1 MTLAIVLVRGVVSM
15 LKRSIGLVIVLA
27 SVTGVACSQTATKSK
42 PCGDCESQ
50 AEMNGCFAKE
60 AQEADARLN
69 ATYKK
74 LLSKIK
80 DNKVAVAKAVA
91 AERAWVTFRDAQLAA
106 LWPVGSDAELQSLGT
121 VHPMCYAM
129 ERKAMTEERIKQ
141 LRQQMKSEEGD
152 CASLAIRGTWNQL
165 RPGGVYAY

>member
-1 MTLAIVLVRGVVSM
+1 MF
-15 LKRSIGLVIVLA
+15 KRSIGLVIGLA
-27 SVTGVACSQTATKSK
+27 SVTGLACSQAAPKSK
-42 PCGDCESQ
+42 PCGDYVSQ

-60 AQEADARLN
+60 AEEADARLSV
-69 ATYKK
+69 TYRR

-80 DNKVAVAKAVA
+80 DNKTAVAKAVA
-91 AERAWVTFRDAQLAA
+91 AQRAWVTFRDAQLAA
-106 LWPVGSDAELQSLGT
+106 LWPVESDAEIQSLGT

-152 CASLAIRGTWNQL
+152 VCAPTAAHLQ
-165 RPGGVYAY
+165 

>member
-1 MTLAIVLVRGVVSM
+1 MF
-15 LKRSIGLVIVLA
+15 KRSISLVIVLA
-27 SVTGVACSQTATKSK
+27 SVTGVACSQTATASSK
-42 PCGDCESQ
+42 LCGDYGSQ

-69 ATYKK
+69 ATYRK

-80 DNKVAVAKAVA
+80 DNKIAVARAVA
-91 AERAWVTFRDAQLAA
+91 AERAWVAFRDAQLAA
-106 LWPVGSDAELQSLGT
+106 LWPVESDAELQSLGT
-121 VHPMCYAM
+121 AHPMCYAM

-152 CASLAIRGTWNQL
+152 ICAPAAADTQ
-165 RPGGVYAY
+165 